1 MQKKRVCW
9 NITTKCNQN
18 CKYCH
23 RFLGINDL
31 TYEENK
37 EILNNLIKDGVNNI
51 TWTGGEALLYPNLKE
66 LLKISQENGI
76 KNKLITNGMVLA
88 QNENMREI
96 LDYLDSLTLSL
107 DTINDDTN
115 EELGRGRNHF
125 EEVKTILDY
134 VKNKNLKVNINT
146 VVSKKNINEMEQ
158 LGEFLNNYNI
168 SKWKFFKFMPL
179 RETAEKNKNE
189 FEITDAEFEQ
199 TKNVFRHFGN
209 IGETDFRQEK
219 DMEDKY
225 TLLIANGDIIKTEHG
240 VDVKKGNAL
249 YQNPVEFMYELEDN
263 RMEKIKILI
272 AHNNEEIR
280 NKIADKINKL
290 DYVELVGTT
299 SDGRET
305 YNKIIESKPEVVFA
319 KMNLDNMDSI
329 EIMEKSK
336 ENLKDNVPIFNII
349 TDSNVSDEYMK
360 NAYNIMGRNLNTFV
374 SEPINNIEI
383 DNIMQGY
390 KELKEN
396 A

>member
-1 MQKKRVCW
+1 MNKKRVCW

-37 EILNNLIKDGVNNI
+37 KILNNLIKDGVNNI

-134 VKNKNLKVNINT
+134 VKGKSLKININT

-179 RETAEKNKNE
+179 RETAERNKDE
-189 FEITDAEFEQ
+189 FAITDAEFEK
-199 TKNVFRHFGN
+199 TRNAFRHFGN

-249 YQNPVEFMYELEDN
+249 YQNPVEFMYELEEN
-263 RMEKIKILI
+263 RMKKIKILI

-280 NKIADKINKL
+280 NKIVDKIKGL

-299 SDGRET
+299 ADGKET
-305 YNKIIESKPEVVFA
+305 YNKIIESKPEMVFA
-319 KMNLDNMDSI
+319 KMNLDNMDSM
-329 EIMEKSK
+329 EIMRKSK
-336 ENLKDNVPIFNII
+336 ESLKDDVPIFNII
-349 TDSNVSDEYMK
+349 TSDTVSDEYMQT
-360 NAYNIMGRNLNTFV
+360 AYNLMGRNLNTFV
-374 SEPINNIEI
+374 SEPINNMEI
-383 DNIMQGY
+383 DNIMKGY

>member
-37 EILNNLIKDGVNNI
+37 KILNNLIKDGVNNI

-134 VKNKNLKVNINT
+134 VKGKSLKVNINT

-179 RETAEKNKNE
+179 RETAEKNKDE
-189 FEITDAEFEQ
+189 FAITDAEFEQ

-249 YQNPVEFMYELEDN
+249 YQNPVEFMYELEEN
-263 RMEKIKILI
+263 RMKKIKILI

-280 NKIADKINKL
+280 NKIADKIKGL

-299 SDGRET
+299 ADGKET

-319 KMNLDNMDSI
+319 KMNLDNMDSM
-329 EIMEKSK
+329 EIMRKSK
-336 ENLKDNVPIFNII
+336 ESLKDNVPIFNII
-349 TDSNVSDEYMK
+349 TSDNVSDEYMQT
-360 NAYNIMGRNLNTFV
+360 AYNLMGRNLNTFV

-383 DNIMQGY
+383 DNIMKGY

-396 A
+396 T

>member
-37 EILNNLIKDGVNNI
+37 KILNNLIKDGVNNI

-134 VKNKNLKVNINT
+134 VKGKSLKININT

-179 RETAEKNKNE
+179 RETAERNKDE
-189 FEITDAEFEQ
+189 FAITDAEFEK
-199 TKNVFRHFGN
+199 TRNAFRHFGN

-249 YQNPVEFMYELEDN
+249 YQNPVEFMYELEEN
-263 RMEKIKILI
+263 RMKKIKILI

-280 NKIADKINKL
+280 NKIADTIKGL
-290 DYVELVGTT
+290 DYVELVGTAA
-299 SDGRET
+299 DGKET

-319 KMNLDNMDSI
+319 KMNLDNMDSM
-329 EIMEKSK
+329 EIMRKSK
-336 ENLKDNVPIFNII
+336 ESLKENVPIFNII
-349 TDSNVSDEYMK
+349 TSDNVSDEYMK
-360 NAYNIMGRNLNTFV
+360 TAYNLMGRNLNTFV
-374 SEPINNIEI
+374 SEPINKIEI

>member
-37 EILNNLIKDGVNNI
+37 KILNNLIKDGVNNI

-96 LDYLDSLTLSL
+96 LGYLDSLTLSL

-134 VKNKNLKVNINT
+134 VKGKSLKVNINT

-179 RETAEKNKNE
+179 RETAERNKDE
-189 FEITDAEFEQ
+189 FAITDAEFEQ

-249 YQNPVEFMYELEDN
+249 YQNPVEFMYELEEN
-263 RMEKIKILI
+263 RMKKIKILI

-280 NKIADKINKL
+280 NKIANKIKGL

-299 SDGRET
+299 ADGKET

-319 KMNLDNMDSI
+319 KMNLDNMDSM
-329 EIMEKSK
+329 EIMRKSK
-336 ENLKDNVPIFNII
+336 ESLKDNVPIFNII
-349 TDSNVSDEYMK
+349 TSDNVSDEYMK
-360 NAYNIMGRNLNTFV
+360 TAYNLMGRNLNTFV
-374 SEPINNIEI
+374 SEPINNMEI
-383 DNIMQGY
+383 DNIMQRY

>member
-37 EILNNLIKDGVNNI
+37 KILNNLIKDGVNNI

-134 VKNKNLKVNINT
+134 VKGKSLKVNINT

-158 LGEFLNNYNI
+158 LGAFLNNYNI

-179 RETAEKNKNE
+179 RETAEKNKDE
-189 FEITDAEFEQ
+189 FAITDAEFEQ
-199 TKNVFRHFGN
+199 TRNVFRHFGN
-209 IGETDFRQEK
+209 IRETDFRQEK

-249 YQNPVEFMYELEDN
+249 YQNPVEFMYELEEN
-263 RMEKIKILI
+263 RMKKIKILI

-280 NKIADKINKL
+280 NKIADKIKGL

-299 SDGRET
+299 ADGKET

-319 KMNLDNMDSI
+319 KMNLDNMDSM
-329 EIMEKSK
+329 EIMRKSK
-336 ENLKDNVPIFNII
+336 ESLKDNVPIFNII
-349 TDSNVSDEYMK
+349 TSDNVSDEYMQT
-360 NAYNIMGRNLNTFV
+360 AYNLMGRNLNTFL
-374 SEPINNIEI
+374 SEPINNMEI

>member
-37 EILNNLIKDGVNNI
+37 KILNNLIKDGVNNI

-134 VKNKNLKVNINT
+134 VKGKSLKININT

-179 RETAEKNKNE
+179 RETAEKNKDE
-189 FEITDAEFEQ
+189 FAITDAEFEQ
-199 TKNVFRHFGN
+199 TKNVFRNFGN

-249 YQNPVEFMYELEDN
+249 YQNPVEFMYELEEN
-263 RMEKIKILI
+263 RMKKIKILI

-280 NKIADKINKL
+280 NKIVDKIKGL

-299 SDGRET
+299 ADGKET
-305 YNKIIESKPEVVFA
+305 YNKIIESKPEMVFA
-319 KMNLDNMDSI
+319 KMNLDNMDSM
-329 EIMEKSK
+329 EIMRKSK
-336 ENLKDNVPIFNII
+336 ESLKDDVPIFNII
-349 TDSNVSDEYMK
+349 TSDTVSDEYMQT
-360 NAYNIMGRNLNTFV
+360 AYNLMGRNLNTFV
-374 SEPINNIEI
+374 SEPINNMEI

>member
-37 EILNNLIKDGVNNI
+37 KILNNLIKDGVNNI

-134 VKNKNLKVNINT
+134 VKGKSLKININT

-179 RETAEKNKNE
+179 RETAERNKDE
-189 FEITDAEFEQ
+189 FAITDAEFEK
-199 TKNVFRHFGN
+199 TRNAFRHFGN

-249 YQNPVEFMYELEDN
+249 YQNPVEFMYELEEN
-263 RMEKIKILI
+263 RMKKIKILI

-280 NKIADKINKL
+280 NKIVDKIKGL

-299 SDGRET
+299 ADGKET
-305 YNKIIESKPEVVFA
+305 YNKIIESKPEMVFA
-319 KMNLDNMDSI
+319 KMNLDNMDSM
-329 EIMEKSK
+329 EIMRKSK
-336 ENLKDNVPIFNII
+336 KSLKDNVPIFNII
-349 TDSNVSDEYMK
+349 TSDNVSDEYMK
-360 NAYNIMGRNLNTFV
+360 TAYNLMGRNLNTFV
-374 SEPINNIEI
+374 SEPINNMEI
-383 DNIMQGY
+383 DNIMKGY

>member
-115 EELGRGRNHF
+115 EELGRGKNHF

-134 VKNKNLKVNINT
+134 VKGKSLKVNINT

-179 RETAEKNKNE
+179 RETAEKNKDE
-189 FEITDAEFEQ
+189 FAITDAEFEK
-199 TKNVFRHFGN
+199 TKNVFRNFGN

-240 VDVKKGNAL
+240 IDVKKGNAL
-249 YQNPVEFMYELEDN
+249 YQNPVEFMYELEEN
-263 RMEKIKILI
+263 RMKKIKILI

-280 NKIADKINKL
+280 NKIADTIKGL
-290 DYVELVGTT
+290 DYVELVDTAT
-299 SDGRET
+299 DGKET
-305 YNKIIESKPEVVFA
+305 YNKIIESKPEMVFA
-319 KMNLDNMDSI
+319 KMNLDNMDSM
-329 EIMEKSK
+329 EIMRKSK
-336 ENLKDNVPIFNII
+336 KSLKDNVPIFNII
-349 TDSNVSDEYMK
+349 TSDNVSDEYMK
-360 NAYNIMGRNLNTFV
+360 TAYNLMGRNLNTFV
-374 SEPINNIEI
+374 SEPINNMEI

>member
-37 EILNNLIKDGVNNI
+37 KILNNLIKDGVNNI

-134 VKNKNLKVNINT
+134 VKGKSLKININT

-179 RETAEKNKNE
+179 RETAEKNKDE
-189 FEITDAEFEQ
+189 FAITDTEFEQ
-199 TKNVFRHFGN
+199 TKNVFRNFGN

-240 VDVKKGNAL
+240 IDVKKGNAL
-249 YQNPVEFMYELEDN
+249 YQNPVEFMYELEEN
-263 RMEKIKILI
+263 RMKKIKILI
-272 AHNNEEIR
+272 AHNNEETR
-280 NKIADKINKL
+280 NKIADTIKGL
-290 DYVELVGTT
+290 DYVELVGTAA
-299 SDGRET
+299 DGKET
-305 YNKIIESKPEVVFA
+305 YNKIIESKPEMVFA
-319 KMNLDNMDSI
+319 KMNLDNMDSM
-329 EIMEKSK
+329 EIMRKSK
-336 ENLKDNVPIFNII
+336 KSLKDNVPIFNII
-349 TDSNVSDEYMK
+349 TSDNVSDEYMK
-360 NAYNIMGRNLNTFV
+360 TAYNLMGRNLNTFV
-374 SEPINNIEI
+374 SEPINNMEI
-383 DNIMQGY
+383 DNIMKGY

>member
-66 LLKISQENGI
+66 LLKIARENGI
-76 KNKLITNGMVLA
+76 KNKLITNGLVLA
-88 QNENMREI
+88 QNQGTREI
-96 LDYLDSLTLSL
+96 LDYLDSLTL

-125 EEVKTILDY
+125 EDVKIILDY
-134 VKNKNLKVNINT
+134 VKDKNLKVNINT

-299 SDGRET
+299 SEGRET

-349 TDSNVSDEYMK
+349 TNSKVSDEYMK
-360 NAYNIMGRNLNTFV
+360 NAYDIMGRNLNTFL
-374 SEPINNIEI
+374 SEPINNMEI
-383 DNIMQGY
+383 DNIMQCY

>member
-88 QNENMREI
+88 QNENMRDI
-96 LDYLDSLTLSL
+96 LDYLYSLTLSL

-209 IGETDFRQEK
+209 IEETDFRQEK

-280 NKIADKINKL
+280 NKIVDKINKL

-305 YNKIIESKPEVVFA
+305 YNKIIESKPEIVFA

-374 SEPINNIEI
+374 SEPINNMEI

>member
-37 EILNNLIKDGVNNI
+37 KILNNLIKDGVNNI

-96 LDYLDSLTLSL
+96 LGYLDSLTLSL

-134 VKNKNLKVNINT
+134 VKGKSLKVNINT

-179 RETAEKNKNE
+179 RETAERNKDE
-189 FEITDAEFEQ
+189 FAITDAEFEK
-199 TKNVFRHFGN
+199 TRNVFRHFGN

-249 YQNPVEFMYELEDN
+249 YQNPVEFMYELEEN
-263 RMEKIKILI
+263 RMKKIKILI

-280 NKIADKINKL
+280 NKIADKIKGL

-299 SDGRET
+299 ADGKET

-319 KMNLDNMDSI
+319 KMNLDNMDSM
-329 EIMEKSK
+329 EIMRKSK
-336 ENLKDNVPIFNII
+336 ESLKDNVPIFNII
-349 TDSNVSDEYMK
+349 TSDNVSDEYMK
-360 NAYNIMGRNLNTFV
+360 TAYNLMGRNLNTFV
-374 SEPINNIEI
+374 SEPINNMEI

>member
-66 LLKISQENGI
+66 LLKIARENGI
-76 KNKLITNGMVLA
+76 KNKLITNGLVLA
-88 QNENMREI
+88 QNQGTREI

-125 EEVKTILDY
+125 EDVKIILDY
-134 VKNKNLKVNINT
+134 VKDKNLKVNINT

-299 SDGRET
+299 SEGRET

-349 TDSNVSDEYMK
+349 TNSKVSDEYMK
-360 NAYNIMGRNLNTFV
+360 NAYDIMGRNLNTFL
-374 SEPINNIEI
+374 SEPINNMEI
-383 DNIMQGY
+383 DNIMQCY

>member
-37 EILNNLIKDGVNNI
+37 KILNNLIKDGVNNI

-134 VKNKNLKVNINT
+134 VKGKSLKININT

-179 RETAEKNKNE
+179 RETAEKNKDE
-189 FEITDAEFEQ
+189 FAITDAEFEQ
-199 TKNVFRHFGN
+199 TKNVFRNFGN

-249 YQNPVEFMYELEDN
+249 YQNPVEFMYELEEN
-263 RMEKIKILI
+263 RMKKIKILI

-280 NKIADKINKL
+280 NKIVDKIKGL

-299 SDGRET
+299 ADGKET
-305 YNKIIESKPEVVFA
+305 YNKIIESKPEMVFA
-319 KMNLDNMDSI
+319 KMNLDNMDSM
-329 EIMEKSK
+329 EIMRKSK
-336 ENLKDNVPIFNII
+336 ESLKDDVPIFNII
-349 TDSNVSDEYMK
+349 TSDTVSDEYMQT
-360 NAYNIMGRNLNTFV
+360 AYNLMGRNLNTFV
-374 SEPINNIEI
+374 SEPINNMEI
-383 DNIMQGY
+383 DNIMKGY

>member
-115 EELGRGRNHF
+115 EELGRGKNHF

-134 VKNKNLKVNINT
+134 VKGKSLKVNINT

-179 RETAEKNKNE
+179 RETAEKNKDE
-189 FEITDAEFEQ
+189 FAITDAEFEK
-199 TKNVFRHFGN
+199 TKNVFRNFGN

-249 YQNPVEFMYELEDN
+249 YQNPVEFMYELEEN
-263 RMEKIKILI
+263 RMKKIKILI

-280 NKIADKINKL
+280 NKIADTIKGL
-290 DYVELVGTT
+290 DYVELVDTAT
-299 SDGRET
+299 DGKET
-305 YNKIIESKPEVVFA
+305 YNKIIESKPEMVFA
-319 KMNLDNMDSI
+319 KMNLDNMDSM
-329 EIMEKSK
+329 EIMRKSK
-336 ENLKDNVPIFNII
+336 ESLKENVPIFNII
-349 TDSNVSDEYMK
+349 TSDNVSDEYMK
-360 NAYNIMGRNLNTFV
+360 TAYNLMGRNLNTFV
-374 SEPINNIEI
+374 SEPINNMEI

>member
-37 EILNNLIKDGVNNI
+37 KILNNLIKDGVNNI

-134 VKNKNLKVNINT
+134 VKGKSLKININT

-179 RETAEKNKNE
+179 RETAEKNKDE
-189 FEITDAEFEQ
+189 FAITDAEFEQ
-199 TKNVFRHFGN
+199 TKNVFRNFGN

-249 YQNPVEFMYELEDN
+249 YQNPVEFMYELEEN
-263 RMEKIKILI
+263 RMKKIKILI

-280 NKIADKINKL
+280 NKIADTIKGL
-290 DYVELVGTT
+290 DYVELVGTAA
-299 SDGRET
+299 DGKET

-319 KMNLDNMDSI
+319 KMNLDNMDSM
-329 EIMEKSK
+329 EIMRKSK
-336 ENLKDNVPIFNII
+336 ESLKENVPIFNII
-349 TDSNVSDEYMK
+349 TSDNVSDEYMK
-360 NAYNIMGRNLNTFV
+360 TAYNLMGRNLNTFV
-374 SEPINNIEI
+374 SEPINNMEI
-383 DNIMQGY
+383 DNIMKGY

>member
-23 RFLGINDL
+23 RFLGIQDL

-37 EILNNLIKDGVNNI
+37 TILNNLIEDGVNNI

-66 LLKISQENGI
+66 LLKIAKENGI
-76 KNKLITNGMVLA
+76 KNKLITNGLVLA
-88 QNENMREI
+88 QNQGVREI
-96 LDYLDSLTLSL
+96 LDYLDSLTLSI

-115 EELGRGRNHF
+115 EELGRGRSHF
-125 EEVKTILDY
+125 EDVKIILDY
-134 VKNKNLKVNINT
+134 VKDKDIKVNINT

-179 RETAEKNKNE
+179 RETAEKNKSE
-189 FEITDAEFEQ
+189 FEISDAEFEQ

-219 DMEDKY
+219 DMEEKY

-240 VDVKKGNAL
+240 IDVKKGNAL
-249 YQNPVEFMYELEDN
+249 YQNPVEFMYELEEN
-263 RMEKIKILI
+263 RMKKIKILI
-272 AHNNEEIR
+272 AHNNEAIR
-280 NKIADKINKL
+280 NKIADTIKGLN
-290 DYVELVGTT
+290 YVELVGTT
-299 SDGRET
+299 TNGEET

-319 KMNLDNMDSI
+319 KMNFDNMDSM
-329 EIMEKSK
+329 EIMRKSK
-336 ENLKDNVPIFNII
+336 ENLKDNTPIFNII
-349 TDSNVSDEYMK
+349 TNNSVSDEYMK
-360 NAYNIMGRNLNTFV
+360 TAYNLMGRNLNTFV
-374 SEPINNIEI
+374 AEPINNMEI
-383 DNIMQGY
+383 DNIMKGY

-396 A
+396 T

>member
-66 LLKISQENGI
+66 LLKISKENGI

-115 EELGRGRNHF
+115 EELGRGKNHF

-134 VKNKNLKVNINT
+134 VKGKSLKVNINT

-179 RETAEKNKNE
+179 RETAEKNKDE
-189 FEITDAEFEQ
+189 FAITDAEFEK
-199 TKNVFRHFGN
+199 TKNVFRNFGN

-249 YQNPVEFMYELEDN
+249 YQNPVEFMYELEEN
-263 RMEKIKILI
+263 RMKKIKILI

-280 NKIADKINKL
+280 NKIADTIKGL
-290 DYVELVGTT
+290 DYVELVDTAT
-299 SDGRET
+299 DGKET
-305 YNKIIESKPEVVFA
+305 YNKIIESKPEMVFA
-319 KMNLDNMDSI
+319 KMNLDNMDSM
-329 EIMEKSK
+329 EIMRKSK
-336 ENLKDNVPIFNII
+336 ESLKDNVPIFNII
-349 TDSNVSDEYMK
+349 TSDNVSDEYMK
-360 NAYNIMGRNLNTFV
+360 TAYNLMGRNLNTFV
-374 SEPINNIEI
+374 SEPINNMEI

>member
-115 EELGRGRNHF
+115 EELGRGKNHF

-134 VKNKNLKVNINT
+134 VKGKSLKVNINT

-179 RETAEKNKNE
+179 RETAEKNKDE
-189 FEITDAEFEQ
+189 FAITDTEFEQ
-199 TKNVFRHFGN
+199 TKNVFRNFGN

-240 VDVKKGNAL
+240 IDVKKGNAL
-249 YQNPVEFMYELEDN
+249 YQNPVEFMYELEEN
-263 RMEKIKILI
+263 RMKKIKILI

-280 NKIADKINKL
+280 NKIADTIKGL
-290 DYVELVGTT
+290 DYVELVDTAT
-299 SDGRET
+299 DGKET
-305 YNKIIESKPEVVFA
+305 YNKIIESKPEMVFA
-319 KMNLDNMDSI
+319 KMNLDNMDSM
-329 EIMEKSK
+329 EIMRKSK
-336 ENLKDNVPIFNII
+336 KSLKDNVPIFNII
-349 TDSNVSDEYMK
+349 TSDNVSDEYMK
-360 NAYNIMGRNLNTFV
+360 TAYNLMGRNLNTFV
-374 SEPINNIEI
+374 SEPINNMEI

>member
-66 LLKISQENGI
+66 LLKISKENGI

-134 VKNKNLKVNINT
+134 VKGKSLKVNINT

-179 RETAEKNKNE
+179 RETAEKNKDE
-189 FEITDAEFEQ
+189 FAITDAEFEQ
-199 TKNVFRHFGN
+199 TRKVFRNFGN

-249 YQNPVEFMYELEDN
+249 YQNPVEFMYELEEN
-263 RMEKIKILI
+263 RMKKIKILI

-280 NKIADKINKL
+280 NKIADTIKGL
-290 DYVELVGTT
+290 DYVELVDTAV
-299 SDGRET
+299 DGKET
-305 YNKIIESKPEVVFA
+305 YNKIIESKPEMVFA
-319 KMNLDNMDSI
+319 KMNLDNMDSM
-329 EIMEKSK
+329 EIMRKSK
-336 ENLKDNVPIFNII
+336 ESLKDNVPIFNII
-349 TDSNVSDEYMK
+349 TSDNISDEYMK
-360 NAYNIMGRNLNTFV
+360 TAYNLMGKNLNTFV
-374 SEPINNIEI
+374 SEPINNMEI

>member
-23 RFLGINDL
+23 RFLNINDL
-31 TYEENK
+31 AYEENK
-37 EILNNLIKDGVNNI
+37 QILNNLIKDGVNNI

-115 EELGRGRNHF
+115 EELGRGKNHF

-134 VKNKNLKVNINT
+134 VKGKSLKVNINT

-179 RETAEKNKNE
+179 RETAEKNKDE
-189 FEITDAEFEQ
+189 FAITDAEFEK
-199 TKNVFRHFGN
+199 TKNVFRNFGN

-249 YQNPVEFMYELEDN
+249 YQNPVEFMYELEEN
-263 RMEKIKILI
+263 RMKKIKILI

-280 NKIADKINKL
+280 NKIADTIKGL
-290 DYVELVGTT
+290 DYVELVDTAT
-299 SDGRET
+299 DGKET
-305 YNKIIESKPEVVFA
+305 YNKIIESKPEMVFA
-319 KMNLDNMDSI
+319 KMNLDNMDSM
-329 EIMEKSK
+329 EIMRKSK
-336 ENLKDNVPIFNII
+336 ESLKDNVPIFNII
-349 TDSNVSDEYMK
+349 TSDNVSDEYMK
-360 NAYNIMGRNLNTFV
+360 TAYNLMGRNLNTFV
-374 SEPINNIEI
+374 SEPINNMEI

>member
-66 LLKISQENGI
+66 LLKISKENGI

-125 EEVKTILDY
+125 EEVKVILDY
-134 VKNKNLKVNINT
+134 VKDKNLKVNINT

-179 RETAEKNKNE
+179 RETAEKNKDE
-189 FEITDAEFEQ
+189 FAITDTEFEQ
-199 TKNVFRHFGN
+199 TKNVFRNFGN

-240 VDVKKGNAL
+240 IDVKKGNAL
-249 YQNPVEFMYELEDN
+249 YQNPVEFMYELEEN
-263 RMEKIKILI
+263 RMKKIKILI

-280 NKIADKINKL
+280 NKIADTIKGL
-290 DYVELVGTT
+290 DYVELVDTAA
-299 SDGRET
+299 DGKET
-305 YNKIIESKPEVVFA
+305 YNKIIESKPEMVFA
-319 KMNLDNMDSI
+319 KMNLDNMDSM
-329 EIMEKSK
+329 EIMRKSK
-336 ENLKDNVPIFNII
+336 KSLKDNVPIFNII
-349 TDSNVSDEYMK
+349 TSDNVSDEYMK
-360 NAYNIMGRNLNTFV
+360 TAYNLMGRNLNTFV
-374 SEPINNIEI
+374 SEPINNMEI

>member
-37 EILNNLIKDGVNNI
+37 KILNNLIKDGVTDI

-88 QNENMREI
+88 RNESMRDI
-96 LDYLDSLTLSL
+96 LGYLDSLTLSL

-115 EELGRGRNHF
+115 EEMGRGRNHF
-125 EEVKTILDY
+125 EEVKIILDY
-134 VKNKNLKVNINT
+134 VKDKNLKVNINT
-146 VVSKKNINEMEQ
+146 VVSKKNINEMGQ
-158 LGEFLNNYNI
+158 LGAFLNNYNI

-179 RETAEKNKNE
+179 RETAEKNKGE

-199 TKNVFRHFGN
+199 TRTVFKNFGN

-225 TLLIANGDIIKTEHG
+225 TLLIANGDIIKTENG
-240 VDVKKGNAL
+240 MDVKKGNAL
-249 YQNPVEFMYELEDN
+249 YQNPVEFMYELEED
-263 RMEKIKILI
+263 RMKKIKILI
-272 AHNNEEIR
+272 AHNNEETR
-280 NKIADKINKL
+280 NKIADAIKGL
-290 DYVELVGTT
+290 DYTELLGTT
-299 SDGRET
+299 VEGKET
-305 YNKIIESKPEVVFA
+305 YNKIIELQPEVVFT
-319 KMNLDNMDSI
+319 KMNLDNMDSM
-329 EIMEKSK
+329 EIMRKSK
-336 ENLKDNVPIFNII
+336 ESLKDNVPIFNII
-349 TDSNVSDEYMK
+349 TSDNVSDEYMK
-360 NAYNIMGRNLNTFV
+360 TAYDLMGRNLNTFI

-383 DNIMQGY
+383 DNIMKGY

>member
-115 EELGRGRNHF
+115 EELGRGKNHF

-134 VKNKNLKVNINT
+134 VKGKSLKVNINT

-179 RETAEKNKNE
+179 RETAEKNKDE
-189 FEITDAEFEQ
+189 FAITDAEFEK
-199 TKNVFRHFGN
+199 TKNVFRNFGN

-249 YQNPVEFMYELEDN
+249 YQNPVEFMYELEEN
-263 RMEKIKILI
+263 RMKKIKILI

-280 NKIADKINKL
+280 NKIADKIKGL
-290 DYVELVGTT
+290 DYVELVDTAV
-299 SDGRET
+299 DGKET
-305 YNKIIESKPEVVFA
+305 YNKIIESKPEMVFA
-319 KMNLDNMDSI
+319 KMNLDNMDSM
-329 EIMEKSK
+329 EIMRKSK
-336 ENLKDNVPIFNII
+336 ESLKDNVPIFNII
-349 TDSNVSDEYMK
+349 TSDNVSDEYMK
-360 NAYNIMGRNLNTFV
+360 TAYNLMGRNLNTFV
-374 SEPINNIEI
+374 SEPINNMEI